1 MYICTL
7 HWKNV
12 QNQLHFLMY
21 NFILNIKKFQMRSWN
36 KKYGNSLK
44 AKTKVMCY
52 ALCVKTYSILVECQR
67 PQHTNVTQLSK
78 ASLSKRTL

>member
-1 MYICTL
+1 MSVPKYSRLVPIFSTLLLHNYVRTQFPNYCTF
-7 HWKNV
+7 KN
-12 QNQLHFLMY
+12 
-21 NFILNIKKFQMRSWN
+21 FQMKLWN

-67 PQHTNVTQLSK
+67 PQHTSVTQH
-78 ASLSKRTL
+78 